1 MERPHLNPIVSF
13 IWKHRKTN
21 LIIFSLSI
29 LFIIFSGCSKKTPEK
44 KIKHKELP
52 ITSAQQKLINICKND
67 YQLNIITKSYADTLW
82 IYLPVH
88 KSFIQIKATQDGPKN
103 ERDSKEKQTIHFL
116 DGQFEDNMFKIQYD
130 ISSILSYKKSFGYSS
145 TTTKEYQKNQRN
157 ILTAINRA
165 YASVGKSIS
174 SEENKKNIIKNITDQ
189 STEKNPNNVINP
201 RIKKTKNPP
210 DFFVIVLADTLSGI
224 KTTTYIAYTDLKRVM
239 QDPYFQE
246 EYIKRAVTEQPI
258 GNKDIIDDE
267 TGTNLESYNLT
278 WGEFLIKQMLHRINF
293 KYTQSAFPP
302 SEKPY
307 LEILNIADTTTSTYG
322 FNDFTGLQLEN
333 LRIEDKTKSIKFIP
347 KKDIAKYVPK
357 KKPSQGRLYTIHFN

>member
-1 MERPHLNPIVSF
+1 
-13 IWKHRKTN
+13 
-21 LIIFSLSI
+21 
-29 LFIIFSGCSKKTPEK
+29 
-44 KIKHKELP
+44 
-52 ITSAQQKLINICKND
+52 
-67 YQLNIITKSYADTLW
+67 
-82 IYLPVH
+82 
-88 KSFIQIKATQDGPKN
+88 
-103 ERDSKEKQTIHFL
+103 
-116 DGQFEDNMFKIQYD
+116 
-130 ISSILSYKKSFGYSS
+130 
-145 TTTKEYQKNQRN
+145 
-157 ILTAINRA
+157 
-165 YASVGKSIS
+165 
-174 SEENKKNIIKNITDQ
+174 
-189 STEKNPNNVINP
+189 
-201 RIKKTKNPP
+201 
-210 DFFVIVLADTLSGI
+210 
-224 KTTTYIAYTDLKRVM
+224 M